1 MTNDKS
7 TDNTGNTPG
16 RPPRRR
22 PRARWILMSIAG
34 ALVLVIAGTAISTG
48 GYSKRYWGEERFD
61 RFVEWKIDGMLDEV
75 DATDDQRERV
85 QAIVTATLTDL
96 EGARDLKREMR
107 RNLVAAFTAET
118 IDRGELEVLRLRKL
132 ETVDGMSRRV
142 LTGLADAAEVL
153 TPAQRAAL
161 AEEWSARDWH
171 D

>member
-1 MTNDKS
+1 MTDD
-7 TDNTGNTPG
+7 DNTGNTDNTPG
-16 RPPRRR
+16 RRPRRR
-22 PRARWILMSIAG
+22 PRTRWILMSIAG
-34 ALVLVIAGTAISTG
+34 ALVLVVAGTAISTG

-85 QAIVTATLTDL
+85 QAIVTATLADL

-107 RNLVAAFTAET
+107 QDLVAVFTAET
-118 IDRGELEVLRLRKL
+118 IDRGELEALRLRKL
-132 ETVDGMSRRV
+132 ETVDSMSLRV

-153 TPAQRAAL
+153 TPAQRAEL
-161 AEEWSARDWH
+161 AEEWTARDWR